1 MTSDATAAGRKRR
14 SGRLHEVVR
23 VFGLIALV
31 AGDQLLYADIRR
43 SLATLEAS
51 GEQERS
57 YAEVD

>member
-1 MTSDATAAGRKRR
+1 MTSDATTAGRKRR
-14 SGRLHEVVR
+14 SGRLHEVVH

-31 AGDQLLYADIRR
+31 AGDQTLYADIRR
-43 SLATLEAS
+43 SLAKLEAS